1 MFEQMI
7 FAEPRGRKKWPMLVA
22 LAGQVALIGALVLIP
37 MLTVQQLPLPELST
51 VLVAPPP
58 PPPPPPP
65 PAPAAATAPRAAH
78 VTVRHFDANQLFA
91 PKAVPK
97 TVSVLPDLPAE
108 PAEAPSVA
116 GVQGGVAGGQIG
128 GVVGGVL
135 GGVIGGVPSAVLP
148 PPPPPPAKA
157 SEPATPKVIRGGGQ
171 VEAAKVISAPPPVYP
186 VLARDARV
194 GGTVHL
200 DAVIGEDG
208 HIENLKVLSGPPLL
222 IEAAINAVKQW
233 TYRPTILNG
242 KPVKIETQIMVNF
255 QLS

>member
-1 MFEQMI
+1 MI
-7 FAEPRGRKKWPMLVA
+7 LAEPRGKKWTMLVA
-22 LAGQVALIGALVLIP
+22 LAGQTALLGVLILIP
-37 MLTVQQLPLPELST
+37 MLTLQQLPLPELSA

-65 PAPAAATAPRAAH
+65 PAPAATAPRMAP
-78 VTVRHFDANQLFA
+78 VVVRHFDANQLFA
-91 PKAVPK
+91 PKTIPK
-97 TVSVLPDLPAE
+97 TVAVLPNLPAE
-108 PAEAPSVA
+108 LAEAPAIA
-116 GVQGGVAGGQIG
+116 GVPGGVAGGQIG

-135 GGVIGGVPSAVLP
+135 GGVMGGVPSAAPPP

-157 SEPATPKVIRGGGQ
+157 PEPATPKMIRVGGQ
-171 VEAAKVISAPPPVYP
+171 VEAAMVISAPPPVYP
-186 VLARDARV
+186 VLAKEARV

-222 IEAAINAVKQW
+222 IEAAVNAVKQW

-242 KPVKIETQIMVNF
+242 KPVKIATQIMVNF